1 MHMVVNF
8 LPQVVF
14 VFLLFWGMVMFA
26 NEVELK
32 EK

>member
-14 VFLLFWGMVMFA
+14 LFLLFWFMVMFA

>member
-14 VFLLFWGMVMFA
+14 VFPLFWGMVMFA

>member
-8 LPQVVF
+8 LPQEVF
-14 VFLLFWGMVMFA
+14 VFLLFWSMVMFA